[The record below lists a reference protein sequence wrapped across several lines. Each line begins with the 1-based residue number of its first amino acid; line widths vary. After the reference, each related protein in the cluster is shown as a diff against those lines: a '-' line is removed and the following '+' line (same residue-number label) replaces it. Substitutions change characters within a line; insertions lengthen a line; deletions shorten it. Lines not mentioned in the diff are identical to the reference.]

1 MGDIRG
7 KRDAAPNREVP
18 VTLMATAHPTRPS
31 LLLQLLS
38 GALALL
44 AALPAWAD
52 LVHLKN
58 GRVLSGE
65 VIEDDGKTIVVRV
78 PNGTIKLRAEQVE
91 YVEKQTPLEYR
102 IQLAHEQ
109 MERQRYDLARES
121 LEQAGAV
128 KPDKPEARGALA
140 RAYADYAERLR
151 RARRFA
157 EAQAAYRKWLD
168 LEPDSAPAREALDG
182 LAADQDEL
190 EKLLAQARA
199 VAAAQD
205 YDRAIAKFEAALRF
219 SPDTL
224 ARAGPEI
231 ALCYARRAESFFRE
245 KRYEPST
252 ADLERAF
259 SLDPGL
265 ANKLENLY
273 AASALPPIIARAA
286 AGQLEGAR
294 KDLARVLSLAPTH
307 RAALYVA
314 GRIEEDLKS
323 PATAVA
329 YFARALKASAGQ
341 ATTERAAELRGQLE
355 RALGIQGA
363 GIRFNLQP
371 VDEAVYTKAEAGDFL
386 TLEQEPFLIYHHNET
401 LANEAARVLEAHLA
415 RIQDLTGLRA
425 DWRKEKVKVFIHRT
439 QEEYVA
445 TTRQEAWSGGMS
457 RFARVPGQGLMR
469 MEIHS
474 WQTSPRLLKSVIPHE
489 LMHLIVN
496 SNLSAYEDLPRAVHE
511 GFSVLLEPEYRHA
524 FYLGFL
530 RMRLKSE
537 SFIPLG
543 ELLTMKA
550 YPGDEEFFYAE
561 GYALVAYL
569 VQTVGLEKAIGLV
582 RKGPREAFEARLL
595 ALAGER
601 SLERLEDD
609 WKAWVQK
616 NGK

>member
-1 MGDIRG
+1 VRG
-7 KRDAAPNREVP
+7 L
-18 VTLMATAHPTRPS
+18 VTLGRFGADYVSGTSMRALHATRPPVLP
-31 LLLQLLS
+31 LLL
-38 GALALL
+38 LASLPL
-44 AALPAWAD
+44 PFALPAWAD

-91 YVEKQTPLEYR
+91 YVEKQTSLEYR
-102 IQLAHEQ
+102 VSLAREQ
-109 MERQRYDLARES
+109 MARQRYDLARES
-121 LEQAGAV
+121 LGQAGAAR
-128 KPDKPEARGALA
+128 PDKPEARKALA
-140 RAYADYAERLR
+140 AAYAEYAERLR
-151 RARRFA
+151 RARRFT

-168 LEPDSAPAREALDG
+168 LEPDSAQAREALGG
-182 LAADQDEL
+182 LAADHDEL

-199 VAAAQD
+199 AAAAQD
-205 YDRAIAKFEAALRF
+205 PGGAIEKFEAALRF

-224 ARAGPEI
+224 ARAGAEI
-231 ALCYARRAESFFRE
+231 ALCYARRAESSFRE
-245 KRYEPST
+245 KRYESSA

-273 AASALPPIIARAA
+273 AASALPPIVARAA

-294 KDLARVLSLAPTH
+294 KDAARVLVLAPTH

-323 PATAVA
+323 PGTAVA
-329 YFARALKASAGQ
+329 YFARALKASPGQ
-341 ATTERAAELRGQLE
+341 ATAERAAELRGQLE

-386 TLEQEPFLIYHHNET
+386 TLDQEPFLIHHHNEA
-401 LANEAARVLEAHLA
+401 LANEAARVLGAHLD
-415 RIQDLTGLRA
+415 RIQELTGLRA
-425 DWRKEKVKVFIHRT
+425 DWRKERVKVFIHRT

-445 TTRQEAWSGGMS
+445 ATNQEAWSGGMS

-496 SNLSAYEDLPRAVHE
+496 SNLSAYEDLPRALHE
-511 GFSVLLEPEYRHA
+511 GFSVLMEPGYRQT
-524 FYLGFL
+524 FYLNFL

-537 SFIPLG
+537 SFIPLS
-543 ELLTMKA
+543 ELLAMKK

-569 VQTVGLEKAIGLV
+569 VQTAGFEKAIGLI
-582 RKGPREAFEARLL
+582 RRAPKEPFEARLL
-595 ALAGER
+595 ALTGQR

-609 WKAWVQK
+609 WKDWVQK